1 MRRVALDTNVLLRRV
16 QTTSPVRELT
26 QAALKS
32 LQATGAE
39 LCVVP
44 QVMYEFWTAATRP
57 TEVNGLGLTCAEAR
71 AQIDADLKSI
81 VLLPDPPDLFP
92 RWLDLVT
99 KHDCKGK
106 PAHDARIVAA
116 MLSHA
121 IGELLTFNPDDFS
134 RFEGLTVRSPHQII
148 G

>member
-1 MRRVALDTNVLLRRV
+1 MT
-16 QTTSPVRELT
+16 
-26 QAALKS
+26 AAIDR
-32 LQATGAE
+32 GDE

-44 QVMYEFWTAATRP
+44 QILYEFWVAATRP
-57 TEVNGLGLTCAEAR
+57 RPQNGLGLNAEAAR
-71 AQIDADLKSI
+71 VEVDAFLASLT
-81 VLLPDPPDLFP
+81 LLPDPPDLFP